1 MLIQIDTDIY
11 AETVWTLSQVMAENE
26 YTKWEKTREVRL
38 IYKTFICLEA
48 IIINL
53 KSFHTT
59 GRKMKKI

>member
-11 AETVWTLSQVMAENE
+11 AETVWTLSQVMSEKE
-26 YTKWEKTREVRL
+26 YTKRDKTGEVRL
-38 IYKTFICLEA
+38 IYKIF

-59 GRKMKKI
+59 CRKMKKI